1 MTKLKIISTKKEE
14 AGEKE
19 LPAQFKEAVRTDLI
33 KRAVLTLQ
41 SNARQKYGSKPE
53 AGKRHSAELSRRRRK
68 YRGSYGHGISRV
80 TRKIMSRSGMRL
92 NWVGA
97 VSPGTR
103 GGRRAHPPKST
114 KILDKKIN
122 KKENRKAIR
131 CALSATI
138 QKELIIKRGHKA
150 PENYPFILSND
161 FEKIEKTKQ
170 LKKIL
175 ETIGL
180 KQELQRASKKTIRAG
195 KGKMRGRKY
204 IRKKGPLI
212 VVSQECKLSKS
223 ARNIPGIDIVNV
235 NALNAELLAPGAVPG
250 RLTLFTEEALNKL
263 EKDKL
268 FI

>member
-1 MTKLKIISTKKEE
+1 MKIISPKKES

-19 LPAQFKEAVRTDLI
+19 LPKQFKEPIRLDLI

-41 SNARQKYGSKPE
+41 ANARQRYGAKPE

-80 TRKIMSRSGMRL
+80 TRKIMSRAGMRL

-103 GGRRAHPPKST
+103 GGRRAHPPKAT
-114 KILDKKIN
+114 KALDKKIN

-131 CALSATI
+131 SALSATI
-138 QKELIIKRGHKA
+138 KKTLTEKRGHKV
-150 PENYPFILSND
+150 PENYPFILSNE

-170 LKKIL
+170 LKTIL

-212 VVSQECKLSKS
+212 VVSQDCKLSKS
-223 ARNIPGIDIVNV
+223 AKNIPGIDIVKV

-268 FI
+268 FM